1 MELQALLSSII
12 DSKGVPLSYVI
23 RMENLPP
30 PSIGTYWE
38 RKAILIF
45 LHTGIEFDYNK
56 RTVHN
61 IIIRNIAE
69 DSDAY
74 IYPKSTINREDCRN
88 NINVLR
94 DRYENVATM

>member
-30 PSIGTYWE
+30 SSIGTYWE

-56 RTVHN
+56 KTVHN